1 MTRPHPSSPRTA
13 APLVS
18 KLAAAGLVLTL
29 LAACAAPAAG
39 PETAVA
45 PRTPSE
51 QWNDRVYVDSHPD
64 EVLLAL
70 HAEGLSVAQS
80 QALDG
85 LLDRWMA
92 AEAREI
98 VVSAPTG
105 GASGEVAGRMAVA
118 ARQRLIAMGAPAAK
132 VRVMG
137 YDAAGAP
144 AAPLKVGFL
153 RYTAQ
158 VPRCGGWENI
168 TGTRNNTAYENFGCA
183 VTANIAAQVANP
195 EDLLSPRPEGPIDS
209 GRRATVLD
217 KYRKGETTSSAKD
230 EQSNGVV
237 SKAVH

>member
-1 MTRPHPSSPRTA
+1 M
-13 APLVS
+13 VS
-18 KLAAAGLVLTL
+18 KLTAAGLVLAL
-29 LAACAAPAAG
+29 LSACASSGAG

-45 PRTPSE
+45 ARTE
-51 QWNDRVYVDSHPD
+51 TAQWNDRVHVDAQPD
-64 EVLLAL
+64 EVLLVL
-70 HAEGLSVAQS
+70 HAEGLSARQN

-85 LLDRWMA
+85 LVSRWLA

-105 GASGEVAGRMAVA
+105 GTNGDVAGRMAVA

-153 RYTAQ
+153 RYVAQ
-158 VPRCGGWENI
+158 VPQCGGWENI
-168 TGTRNNTAYENFGCA
+168 TGTRNNTVYENFGCA

-217 KYRKGETTSSAKD
+217 KYRKGEITSSAKD
-230 EQSNGVV
+230 SQSNGIV
-237 SKAVH
+237 SKAVN

>member
-1 MTRPHPSSPRTA
+1 MTRPNPSFQMIA
-13 APLVS
+13 
-18 KLAAAGLVLTL
+18 KLAAAGLVLASLT
-29 LAACAAPAAG
+29 ACAASSAG

-45 PRTPSE
+45 ARTE
-51 QWNDRVYVDSHPD
+51 TAQWEERVHVDAQPD

-70 HAEGLSVAQS
+70 HAEGLSANQG
-80 QALDG
+80 QALDD
-85 LLDRWMA
+85 LLGRWLA

-118 ARQRLIAMGAPAAK
+118 ARQRLVAMGAPASK

-144 AAPLKVGFL
+144 GAPLKVGFL
-153 RYTAQ
+153 RYVAQ

-168 TGTRNNTAYENFGCA
+168 TSTRDNTAYENFGCA
-183 VTANIAAQVANP
+183 VTANMAAQVANP
-195 EDLLSPRPEGPIDS
+195 EDLLSPRATTPIDS

-217 KYRKGETTSSAKD
+217 KYRKGEVTSSAKD

-237 SKAVH
+237 SKAVN

>member
-1 MTRPHPSSPRTA
+1 MTRPHPSSPQRA
-13 APLVS
+13 FAPVS
-18 KLAAAGLVLTL
+18 TLAAAGLVVALLTG
-29 LAACAAPAAG
+29 CASSRAG
-39 PETAVA
+39 PETAA
-45 PRTPSE
+45 AALTPTE
-51 QWNDRVYVDSHPD
+51 QWTDRVYVDAHPD

-70 HAEGLSVAQS
+70 HAGGLSDNQS

-85 LLDRWMA
+85 LLRRWLA

-98 VVSAPTG
+98 VVSAPIGGTG
-105 GASGEVAGRMAVA
+105 GDVAGRMAVA
-118 ARQRLIAMGAPAAK
+118 ARLRLVAMGAPPAS

-144 AAPLKVGFL
+144 GAPLKVGFK
-153 RYTAQ
+153 RYIAQ
-158 VPRCGGWENI
+158 VPKCGGWENI

-217 KYRKGETTSSAKD
+217 KYRKGEVTSSAKD
-230 EQSNGVV
+230 EQSSGVV
-237 SKAVH
+237 SKVVN

>member
-1 MTRPHPSSPRTA
+1 MTRPHPFSPQT
-13 APLVS
+13 LS
-18 KLAAAGLVLTL
+18 TLTAAGLVLAL
-29 LAACAAPAAG
+29 LAGCAAPAAG

-45 PRTPSE
+45 PRTAAQ
-51 QWNDRVYVDSHPD
+51 QWEDRVYVDSRPD

-70 HAEGLSVAQS
+70 HAEGLSVAQN

-85 LLDRWMA
+85 LLGRWLA

-105 GASGEVAGRMAVA
+105 GANGEIAGRMAVA
-118 ARQRLIAMGAPAAK
+118 ARQRLVAMGAPDAK

-137 YDAAGAP
+137 YAGAP
-144 AAPLKVGFL
+144 GAPLKVGFL
-153 RYTAQ
+153 RYTAH
-158 VPRCGGWENI
+158 VPQCGGWENI
-168 TGTRNNTAYENFGCA
+168 TATRNNEAYENFGCA

-217 KYRKGETTSSAKD
+217 KYRRGEVTSSAKD
-230 EQSNGVV
+230 EQSNGAV
-237 SKAVH
+237 SKAVN